1 MKSIE
6 HNKLDKISST
16 DFKSSYIKIAKII
29 KANPKPYEIT
39 ENDKTDLIV
48 MSSEFFESM
57 MDLIEDQEL
66 ISKTKLDSSV
76 TLSSI
81 GKSSFKAVKAL
92 SNLSTWEKKP
102 TPVEVFPL

>member
-6 HNKLDKISST
+6 NNKLEKISST
-16 DFKSSYIKIAKII
+16 DFKSSYTKISKTI

-57 MDLIEDQEL
+57 MGLIEDYEDRITIL
-66 ISKTKLDSSV
+66 NHK
-76 TLSSI
+76 
-81 GKSSFKAVKAL
+81 L
-92 SNLSTWEKKP
+92 SNSNTFITTDELLKGIK
-102 TPVEVFPL
+102 

>member
-57 MDLIEDQEL
+57 MDLIEDYEDRITILNQKISNSNTFVSTDEL
-66 ISKTKLDSSV
+66 
-76 TLSSI
+76 
-81 GKSSFKAVKAL
+81 FKGIK
-92 SNLSTWEKKP
+92 
-102 TPVEVFPL
+102 